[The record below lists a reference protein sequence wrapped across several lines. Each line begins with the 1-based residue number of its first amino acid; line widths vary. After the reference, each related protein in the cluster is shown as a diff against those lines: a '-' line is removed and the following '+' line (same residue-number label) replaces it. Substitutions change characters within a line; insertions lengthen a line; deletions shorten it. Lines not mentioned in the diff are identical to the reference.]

1 MSFKKD
7 KNLNLFQ
14 RQQELHFYFFTTKN
28 VILQK
33 VSRLIRMRKKS
44 VGNNSMFNK
53 KKVIE
58 VKEL

>member
-1 MSFKKD
+1 MFGKFEFLPKTTGASFI
-7 KNLNLFQ
+7 
-14 RQQELHFYFFTTKN
+14 FFTTKN

-33 VSRLIRMRKKS
+33 VSRLNRMRKKS